1 MNCFYNAVV
10 NRCRTRVSHQGA
22 RDQGWHSALVE
33 LRLSQGQRRDN
44 PGHLAVSGL
53 LYLAV

>member
-10 NRCRTRVSHQGA
+10 NRCITRVSHQGA
-22 RDQGWHSALVE
+22 QDQGWYSALVE